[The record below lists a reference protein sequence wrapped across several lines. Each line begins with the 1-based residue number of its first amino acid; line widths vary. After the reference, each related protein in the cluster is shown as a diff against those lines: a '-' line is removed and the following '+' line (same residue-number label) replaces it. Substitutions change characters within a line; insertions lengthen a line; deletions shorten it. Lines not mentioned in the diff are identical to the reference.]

1 MIPKLYG
8 ASETQFTGG
17 PICYL
22 PEGYD
27 FEVTEVL
34 NGIYELE
41 FKYPVSG
48 KAFPE
53 LYEGRYVCC
62 IHDDYKDEQP
72 FRIYASDTPID
83 GIVTFYAHHISYALS
98 NIILEPFTATSA
110 LGAMQKLTSEA
121 INPNPF
127 TFTSNLSRTS
137 NYELSEP
144 TSVRAALYGDKES
157 IATTYAGELEF
168 DKWTVKFNDRRGE
181 TTGVTI
187 RYGKNLIDINQ
198 SLGVEEAYN
207 AIVPYWSGKINGVD
221 VIIMPE
227 GNDRIVQL
235 PNSGTPVPI
244 AKNFSSDFKNSPA
257 VSDLIQ
263 AARDFLTANEPW
275 NPTKNITI
283 DFVELWQTDEYENVA
298 SLQRVRLGDT
308 VSVYH
313 PDLNITVDEI
323 EVIKVVYDPLA
334 EKYLSMELGSEK
346 TTFVQN
352 LTNSLSS
359 QIFQEVSGFESLLT
373 YEINHATELI
383 RNPGEG
389 YIRYVGTDDDG
400 NLVYGSGA
408 VQNPSEMWIMN
419 DPNPANA
426 TKMLIINVNGIG
438 FSNGINDLIKTAWT
452 LDGHFVADFITAG
465 TINGNMIR
473 AGMISDY
480 NGATWSLT
488 EDVEIQEGKG
498 YYTRSVVDP
507 EAAEPEYTYTLVED
521 PVVSGLGTYYEYTT
535 SQSHNY
541 WNLETGEFRLSPNT
555 KIGNETVIG
564 YVEDSLS
571 QEGVFNAL
579 TNDGAIRTI
588 TMDANGNL
596 YINADWINT
605 GHIDAGKIRL
615 FGKMDVFKDNTSFLS
630 ANKGGYLGFGYGSQ
644 DGFSTNG
651 MIIGHDG
658 EINSG
663 GLWVNTYN
671 FLIVTDA
678 GVRMTAIKSGTTQRD
693 FYLTGAE
700 AVCNAD
706 LRFEKSPYTHDIKD
720 VYNISADAKISC
732 ARLVSS
738 GQIEGGNIFSN
749 DYVYAVHDMWCSGTK
764 SRLVKTDNYSDRL
777 LYSYEM
783 PSPIFGDLGSG
794 TIAEDGKAYIY
805 IDPVFSETVNT
816 SNYQV
821 FLQAYGSNPVYVSER
836 KADYF
841 VVSGTS
847 GTEFGWEI
855 KAKQSDFDQR
865 RLEEKKLE
873 MEKPEQPDF
882 SYQATEMDYGKMASE
897 HFKSLRNERIAI

>member
-22 PEGYD
+22 AEGFG

-83 GIVTFYAHHISYALS
+83 GIVTFYAHHISYVLS

-110 LGAMQKLTSEA
+110 LEAMQKLTSEA

-137 NYELSEP
+137 NYELAEP
-144 TSVRAALYGDKES
+144 SSVKAALHGDKES

-181 TTGVTI
+181 STNVTI

-244 AKNFSSDFKNSPA
+244 AKNFSSDFKNSPS

-263 AARDFLTANEPW
+263 AARDYLTANEPW

-283 DFVELWQTDEYENVA
+283 DFVQLWQTDEYENVA
-298 SLQRVRLGDT
+298 SLQRVKLGDT

-323 EVIKVVYDPLA
+323 EVIKVVYDPLE
-334 EKYLSMELGSEK
+334 EKYLSMELGNEK
-346 TTFVQN
+346 ATFVQN
-352 LTNSLSS
+352 LTDRLSDK
-359 QIFQEVSGFESLLT
+359 ITQEVSGFESLLT

-419 DPNPANA
+419 DPDPADA

-438 FSNGINDLIKTAWT
+438 FSDGINDSIKTAWT

-521 PVVSGLGTYYEYTT
+521 PVVSELGTYYEYTT
-535 SQSHNY
+535 SQSQNY
-541 WNLETGEFRLSPNT
+541 WNLETGEFKLSSSTSQGIVNDVLT
-555 KIGNETVIG
+555 QQ
-564 YVEDSLS
+564 YVFNKLTNNGATQGISLS
-571 QEGVFNAL
+571 GGQ
-579 TNDGAIRTI
+579 
-588 TMDANGNL
+588 L
-596 YINADWINT
+596 YINASYIASGILASNNNTTEFNLNT
-605 GHIDAGKIRL
+605 GTITLETAGTTWMKL
-615 FGKMDVFKDNTSFLS
+615 DGNEL
-630 ANKGGYLGFGYGSQ
+630 KGGYITDLGGMVQTADVFFG
-644 DGFSTNG
+644 
-651 MIIGHDG
+651 
-658 EINSG
+658 
-663 GLWVNTYN
+663 
-671 FLIVTDA
+671 A
-678 GVRMTAIKSGTTQRD
+678 
-693 FYLTGAE
+693 FYLDSGISKWGLRITGE
-700 AVCNAD
+700 DFIQLNTSEIVINENTD
-706 LRFEKSPYTHDIKD
+706 DGVLYTGLNGYIKCD
-720 VYNISADAKISC
+720 AQIPSKDYNWANYNIKVIHGI
-732 ARLVSS
+732 LV
-738 GQIEGGNIFSN
+738 E
-749 DYVYAVHDMWCSGTK
+749 
-764 SRLVKTDNYSDRL
+764 
-777 LYSYEM
+777 
-783 PSPIFGDLGSG
+783 
-794 TIAEDGKAYIY
+794 
-805 IDPVFSETVNT
+805 
-816 SNYQV
+816 
-821 FLQAYGSNPVYVSER
+821 
-836 KADYF
+836 
-841 VVSGTS
+841 
-847 GTEFGWEI
+847 
-855 KAKQSDFDQR
+855 
-865 RLEEKKLE
+865 
-873 MEKPEQPDF
+873 
-882 SYQATEMDYGKMASE
+882 
-897 HFKSLRNERIAI
+897 